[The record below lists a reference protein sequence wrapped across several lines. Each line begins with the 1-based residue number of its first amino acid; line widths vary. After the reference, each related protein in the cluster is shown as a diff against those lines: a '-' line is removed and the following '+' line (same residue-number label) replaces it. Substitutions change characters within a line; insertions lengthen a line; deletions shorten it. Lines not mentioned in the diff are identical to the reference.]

1 MSVDATPFRERRP
14 RRAWPAALG
23 KTQAQTIRDSAQD
36 ATRPFT
42 TTPPRNT
49 APSRPPCATRRYLR
63 TLHRLSHGG
72 PGDIVPLNDLTLEW
86 QHLVFSLERIRT
98 APDDAGMRRIT
109 SIPLSRALE
118 VNGGK
123 RSGGVEAG
131 GVFRVQG

>member
-23 KTQAQTIRDSAQD
+23 RTQAQTIRGSAQD
-36 ATRPFT
+36 ATRPLS

-72 PGDIVPLNDLTLEW
+72 SGDIVPLIHLTLDG
-86 QHLVFSLERIRT
+86 QQLVFSLVKIRT
-98 APDDAGMRRIT
+98 VPDDASMRRIA
-109 SIPLSRALE
+109 SIL
-118 VNGGK
+118 
-123 RSGGVEAG
+123 
-131 GVFRVQG
+131 